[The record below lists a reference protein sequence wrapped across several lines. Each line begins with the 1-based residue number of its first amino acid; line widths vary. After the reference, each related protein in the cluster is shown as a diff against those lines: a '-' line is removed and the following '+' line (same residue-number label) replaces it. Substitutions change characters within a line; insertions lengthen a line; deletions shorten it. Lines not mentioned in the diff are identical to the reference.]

1 GPAKAEQVNKSLKQ
15 QNLAPQATPTAY
27 QPATQ
32 QEEVNEKLLAST
44 KKIKCKV
51 KKVILTGN
59 HVYSTAQLEVF
70 YKDKI
75 NQTISVFDLFVI
87 LQNITNYYR
96 NNGYILTRAILPEQK
111 VTNGEVHLQIIEGY
125 IGKVTITGKPHRA
138 A

>member
-1 GPAKAEQVNKSLKQ
+1 
-15 QNLAPQATPTAY
+15 
-27 QPATQ
+27 
-32 QEEVNEKLLAST
+32 
-44 KKIKCKV
+44 
-51 KKVILTGN
+51 
-59 HVYSTAQLEVF
+59 TAQLEVF

-138 A
+138 ACMVMAYGRKIMDNRPLQLNVMQKYLLLANEIPNTEVKSILEASHAKTPALG